1 VSERDAAVVVAAIE
15 AERARAQA
23 RFGWTHLELEVE
35 AGAPVVVHGV
45 VAARGSLVRIVRACP
60 FAIDVSAVTV
70 LATGEL
76 LALPST
82 GATLHLRPDRCDA
95 STLTTELDA
104 GDGPVERLQRLAG
117 ATLVRTSDGTVGWT
131 EATLGPPA
139 RWSEAE
145 AIVDAAGTIGE
156 AWPAWLGAPYKLGGT
171 RLGGVDC
178 SGLVS
183 RLLAK
188 AGLRVPRHSADQVAV
203 APRDG
208 LPRGAGDL
216 VAVWS
221 HDEAP
226 CHVGLA
232 LAEAMVVHASR
243 SRARVVAEPIDVLVA
258 RASKVVHVP
267 LAEIVALRE
276 RARGVFDLSSI
287 LHAV

>member
-1 VSERDAAVVVAAIE
+1 VSEGDAAAVVAAIE

-35 AGAPVVVHGV
+35 AGAPVVLRGV
-45 VAARGSLVRIVRACP
+45 VAARGSVVRIVRACP

-76 LALPST
+76 LALPSA

-104 GDGPVERLQRLAG
+104 GDGPVERLQRPA

-131 EATLGPPA
+131 EATLGPPTV
-139 RWSEAE
+139 WTEATPV
-145 AIVDAAGTIGE
+145 ADPAATIGD

-183 RLLAK
+183 RLLAT
-188 AGLRVPRHSADQVAV
+188 AGLRIPRHSADQVAV
-203 APRDG
+203 APREG

-232 LAEAMVVHASR
+232 LADGMVVHASR
-243 SRARVVAEPIDVLVA
+243 SRARVVAEPIAELVA
-258 RASKVVHVP
+258 RASKIVHVP
-267 LAEIVALRE
+267 LAEIVALRV
-276 RARGVFDLSSI
+276 RTPDVFDLSRG
-287 LHAV
+287 LHGA